1 MERGHS
7 SEQRH
12 RGGRGPELG
21 RPPRGRAWGP
31 WAHLLP
37 ISSVSLSLSLSP
49 SPTLSPVLPP
59 PHPSSPSTASVT
71 PAHVDV
77 EEEGAGARGGHPPFS
92 LTWDS
97 FPSAHL
103 RLSSGEGGS
112 SGGAAPGMQIP
123 QAPWPVVW
131 AVLQLGWRPGWFLDS
146 PDRPWNPPTFSPA
159 LLVVA
164 EGDNATF
171 TCSFSN
177 TSESF
182 VLNWYRMSPSN
193 QTDKL
198 AAFPEDRSQPGQDC
212 RFRVTQL
219 PNGRDFHMSV
229 VRARRNDSGTYL
241 CGAIS
246 LAPKAQIK
254 ESLRAELRVTERRA
268 EVPTAH
274 PSPSPRPAGQ
284 FQTLVVG
291 VVGGL
296 LGSLVLLVW
305 VLAIICSRASRGTI
319 GARRTGQPLEDPSA
333 VPVFS
338 VDYGELDFQWREKT
352 PEPPVPCV
360 PEQTEYATIVFPSGM
375 GTSSPARRGSADGPR
390 SPRPLRPEDGHCSW
404 PL

>member
-1 MERGHS
+1 
-7 SEQRH
+7 
-12 RGGRGPELG
+12 
-21 RPPRGRAWGP
+21 
-31 WAHLLP
+31 
-37 ISSVSLSLSLSP
+37 
-49 SPTLSPVLPP
+49 
-59 PHPSSPSTASVT
+59 
-71 PAHVDV
+71 
-77 EEEGAGARGGHPPFS
+77 
-92 LTWDS
+92 
-97 FPSAHL
+97 
-103 RLSSGEGGS
+103 
-112 SGGAAPGMQIP
+112 MQIP

-131 AVLQLGWRPGWFLDS
+131 AVLQLGWRPGWFLAS

-159 LLVVA
+159 LLVVT

-177 TSESF
+177 ASESF

-229 VRARRNDSGTYL
+229 VRAQRNDSGTYL

-274 PSPSPRPAGQ
+274 PSPSPRPASQ
-284 FQTLVVG
+284 FQALVIG

-305 VLAIICSRASRGTI
+305 VLAVICSRAARGTI
-319 GARRTGQPLEDPSA
+319 GARRTGQPLKEDPSA

-338 VDYGELDFQWREKT
+338 VDYGELDFHWREKT
-352 PEPPVPCV
+352 PEPPVPCA

-390 SPRPLRPEDGHCSW
+390 SPQPLRPEDGHCSW

>member
-1 MERGHS
+1 MPKCQGLGMGSPQTALSGGLASTGKGVKTLRRKSGGPKSEPGSGQKSQPHVEGRGSTVGASARPGAAEAPAETSQQHS
-7 SEQRH
+7 SWAGPSRALAAQGMWA
-12 RGGRGPELG
+12 GGRGG
-21 RPPRGRAWGP
+21 FVGP
-31 WAHLLP
+31 
-37 ISSVSLSLSLSP
+37 P
-49 SPTLSPVLPP
+49 SPFLTSLHLS
-59 PHPSSPSTASVT
+59 
-71 PAHVDV
+71 
-77 EEEGAGARGGHPPFS
+77 E
-92 LTWDS
+92 
-97 FPSAHL
+97 
-103 RLSSGEGGS
+103 
-112 SGGAAPGMQIP
+112 
-123 QAPWPVVW
+123 
-131 AVLQLGWRPGWFLDS
+131 S

-159 LLVVA
+159 LLLVT

-177 TSESF
+177 ASESF

-198 AAFPEDRSQPGQDC
+198 AAFPEDRSQPCQDC

-284 FQTLVVG
+284 FQALVVG

-305 VLAIICSRASRGTI
+305 VLAVICSRAAQGTI
-319 GARRTGQPLEDPSA
+319 EARRTGQPLKEDPSA

-360 PEQTEYATIVFPSGM
+360 PEQTEYATIVFPGGL
-375 GTSSPARRGSADGPR
+375 GTSSLARRGSADGPR

>member
-1 MERGHS
+1 
-7 SEQRH
+7 
-12 RGGRGPELG
+12 
-21 RPPRGRAWGP
+21 
-31 WAHLLP
+31 
-37 ISSVSLSLSLSP
+37 
-49 SPTLSPVLPP
+49 
-59 PHPSSPSTASVT
+59 
-71 PAHVDV
+71 
-77 EEEGAGARGGHPPFS
+77 
-92 LTWDS
+92 
-97 FPSAHL
+97 
-103 RLSSGEGGS
+103 
-112 SGGAAPGMQIP
+112 MQIP

-159 LLVVA
+159 LLVVT

-305 VLAIICSRASRGTI
+305 VLAVICSRAARG
-319 GARRTGQPLEDPSA
+319 
-333 VPVFS
+333 
-338 VDYGELDFQWREKT
+338 
-352 PEPPVPCV
+352 
-360 PEQTEYATIVFPSGM
+360 
-375 GTSSPARRGSADGPR
+375 
-390 SPRPLRPEDGHCSW
+390 
-404 PL
+404 